1 MQGEASSRV
10 SWTLILFLVVLHLFL
25 RLTLGYGQ
33 SAPDL
38 FAVALLLAAR
48 EVNIGTGSFLGLL
61 LGILE
66 DGFSV
71 MSFGAHA
78 FSFSVLGL
86 VSGRI
91 RNIFVGDS
99 AVFMAAYFFLGKF
112 LRDLLYWL
120 AVGEVARD
128 PFISIFLPDA
138 LVAATYVGLVGVS
151 VSMLSE
157 MTSRRV

>member
-1 MQGEASSRV
+1 MQAQAAPRV

-25 RLTLGYGQ
+25 RLTLGYGH

-38 FAVALLLAAR
+38 FVVALLLATR
-48 EVNIGTGSFLGLL
+48 EVSLGTGSLLGLL

-71 MSFGAHA
+71 VSFGAHA

-91 RNIFVGDS
+91 RDIFVGDS
-99 AVFMAAYFFLGKF
+99 AIFMAAYFFLGKF
-112 LRDLLYWL
+112 LRDLLYWI
-120 AVGEVARD
+120 AVGDLARD
-128 PFISIFLPDA
+128 PFIDIFLPDA
-138 LVAATYVGLVGVS
+138 LLAATYVGLVGVG
-151 VSMLSE
+151 VSMVSE
-157 MTSRRV
+157 TTSMRV